1 MNTDANNMTDFLNNK
16 SALKGMNTE
25 LAVALMSMLGGE
37 QAFLDSLIDDEETGL
52 LHQVKIFGEHNQA
65 IVMRFYEK
73 NHQSFLDFLTAKS
86 YKQHQGSAI
95 NYVSSLFLD
104 NRTITPSI
112 IAKALYSPTYLIDM
126 ATTEESRRAVAN
138 THKLATML
146 YFQGVVHLTECYQQ
160 FVSGKKYNYKKGFM
174 YSLEYD
180 LEMKSKASLASLVMD
195 RFNGGREAFILEHET
210 LTDINASDKVPGFED
225 DNDTVTFFEENKKII
240 LDLLKRIQGTHYFS
254 GRLGAIYYE
263 LKDENFTI
271 DDIGR
276 GVFEPVTD
284 NNPTN
289 LKTAIARAAVN
300 MSVKA
305 TAQDYALYK
314 SKAA

>member
-1 MNTDANNMTDFLNNK
+1 MTDFLNNK
-16 SALKGMNTE
+16 SALKGMSKE
-25 LAVALMSMLGGE
+25 LAVALMNMLGGE

-52 LHQVKIFGEHNQA
+52 LHQAKIFGKHNQA
-65 IVMRFYEK
+65 IVMRLYEI
-73 NHQSFLDFLTAKS
+73 NHQLFLDFLTAKS
-86 YKQHQGSAI
+86 YKQHKGSAI
-95 NYVSSLFLD
+95 DYALSLFLD
-104 NRTITPSI
+104 DRTIIPSI

-126 ATTEESRRAVAN
+126 TTTEESRRGVAN

-160 FVSGKKYNYKKGFM
+160 FISGEKYIYKKGFM

-180 LEMKSKASLASLVMD
+180 PEMKSKEPLASMIME
-195 RFNGGREAFILEHET
+195 RFNSGREAFISKHET
-210 LTDINASDKVPGFED
+210 LTGINANDKVPGFED
-225 DNDTVTFFEENKKII
+225 SNDMVAFFEENKKAI
-240 LDLLKRIQGTHYFS
+240 LDLLKCVEGKHYFS

-276 GVFEPVTD
+276 GLFEPVTN

-300 MSVKA
+300 ISVRT

>member
-1 MNTDANNMTDFLNNK
+1 MTDFLSNK
-16 SALKGMNTE
+16 SALKGMSKE
-25 LAVALMSMLGGE
+25 LAVALMNMLGGE

-65 IVMRFYEK
+65 IVMRFYET
-73 NHQSFLDFLTAKS
+73 NHQLFLDFLTAKS
-86 YKQHQGSAI
+86 YKQHKGSVI
-95 NYVSSLFLD
+95 DYTLSLFLE
-104 NRTITPSI
+104 NRTIKPSI

-126 ATTEESRRAVAN
+126 ATTEESRRAVAS

-174 YSLEYD
+174 YSLEFD
-180 LEMKSKASLASLVMD
+180 PEMKSKESLASMVMD
-195 RFNGGREAFILEHET
+195 HFNGGREAFISEHET
-210 LTDINASDKVPGFED
+210 LMNISSNDKVPGFED
-225 DNDTVTFFEENKKII
+225 SNDMVTFFEENKKII
-240 LDLLKRIQGTHYFS
+240 LDLLERIQGNHYFS

-263 LKDENFTI
+263 LKDEDFTI

-300 MSVKA
+300 ISVKA